1 MIKEFVGKQIDV
13 LKSCLPISYPIPFEW
28 AAQYF
33 REEFEEDDSEV
44 EDSEEEQEDMEDYK
58 KGDPSFISSYL
69 TLFLV
74 FPSIL
79 IHIFTDSVQ
88 LSHSYDNIRIRR
100 LSSGQDIRCLQQ

>member
-58 KGDPSFISSYL
+58 KGIETLPPSSQVTWPY
-69 TLFLV
+69 FLY
-74 FPSIL
+74 FPR
-79 IHIFTDSVQ
+79 F
-88 LSHSYDNIRIRR
+88 
-100 LSSGQDIRCLQQ
+100 